1 MVHDYVPFIHA
12 AIKQQEDARTDLAA
26 HSQVIGHQQHLQFI
40 TYSDLCSHDRERER
54 EIDR

>member
-26 HSQVIGHQQHLQFI
+26 HSQVIGQHQHL
-40 TYSDLCSHDRERER
+40 SHTLTTLAVYH
-54 EIDR
+54 IL